1 MRRMIAELYDLFNDL
16 GRLRNFLIKKL
27 MLCERT
33 QKPVSALPKSKA
45 LSLKRATAVAAAI
58 GKGTEF
64 KKGRHFAA

>member
-1 MRRMIAELYDLFNDL
+1 
-16 GRLRNFLIKKL
+16 

-33 QKPVSALPKSKA
+33 QKPVSAFPKSKA

>member
-1 MRRMIAELYDLFNDL
+1 MISLMTLVVLET
-16 GRLRNFLIKKL
+16 FLIKKL

-33 QKPVSALPKSKA
+33 QKPVSALPTSKA
-45 LSLKRATAVAAAI
+45 LSLKRATAVAAI

>member
-1 MRRMIAELYDLFNDL
+1 MISLMTLVVLET
-16 GRLRNFLIKKL
+16 FLIKKL